1 MRREQSTTVIRTSMM
16 IDIITSYNCY
26 SHRSSSSMK
35 ILPTRSAAK
44 IPITCNK
51 WQFHKSMI
59 TICCTNYDN
68 HRSIDGQAQFNY
80 NLPQAGIANPSAP
93 LLPANSPGDNSPQ
106 SLVFAADTGHLQWLY
121 YPNRWPCSHIRSPG
135 TTSSCR
141 SLNSISR
148 FPGTKEQQT
157 HTGLISAPDNVS

>member
-1 MRREQSTTVIRTSMM
+1 MNEKRT
-16 IDIITSYNCY
+16 IHNRDKNQYDRYIITSNYWY

-93 LLPANSPGDNSPQ
+93 LLPENSPGDSSPQ

-121 YPNRWPCSHIRSPG
+121 CPNRSPCSHIRSPG

-141 SLNSISR
+141 FLNSISR
-148 FPGTKEQQT
+148 FPGTK
-157 HTGLISAPDNVS
+157 D